1 MPDMTP
7 EQYQAYVAQH
17 QAAMAAAA
25 QQAPPSFNGQPAPPP
40 GFGQQPQPQYPGYPP
55 MYPQAPQQP
64 KTIMGINPTVLF
76 VVVALIVGFLG
87 YNYINKDKDNKP
99 DNPDDEPVAGKLADK
114 IDKIFKGA
122 AKEDKL
128 FLGQTMEAVAERL
141 EADAAKQPASWVKMG
156 EIRGPLAGEVSRF
169 LYRPR
174 LAKVLDRD
182 EAKALGELLATE
194 IERGLTDVKDSDSI
208 SSANLKTIVEN
219 LHNIAH
225 AAGYKH

>member
-7 EQYQAYVAQH
+7 EQYQAYMAQQ

-25 QQAPPSFNGQPAPPP
+25 QQAPPLFNGQPAPPP

-76 VVVALIVGFLG
+76 VVVAVVVGFLG
-87 YNYINKDKDNKP
+87 YSYLNKDKDSKP

-114 IDKIFKGA
+114 IDKIFKDA
-122 AKEDKL
+122 SKEDKL

-141 EADAAKQPASWVKMG
+141 EADASKQPASFSKIG
-156 EIRGPLAGEVSRF
+156 EIRGPLVGEVSRF
-169 LYRPR
+169 VYRPR
-174 LAKVLDRD
+174 LVKALDRED
-182 EAKALGELLATE
+182 AKALGELLGEE
-194 IERGLTDVKDSDSI
+194 IVRGLSDAKDSDSI
-208 SSANLKTIVEN
+208 SSSNLKTIVEN